1 MLKEVTRAQPHDFP
15 ATLHE
20 LLAGTQRELD
30 EIKPPFVRDM
40 RQKAPQVFQVIERRR
55 AALFQRYFGKLLV
68 DGQRAGMVRKDV
80 PANLIIEILLA
91 IVQAIMNPAKMEK
104 LGMMPKEGFAGI
116 LKIVLQGALTPKG
129 RKACAHG
136 SLGAR
141 QPRSDRGSRIHS
153 ELCPVGAIAL
163 LLLLAGCG
171 ARKNAVSGTIEVDE
185 AHVGPRSGGRVE
197 KILAWEGDRLHEGQV
212 IVQLD
217 ASELRARR
225 DLASAQIDTA
235 AHDADAQEA
244 QLVFLRDDAGRQKDL
259 LNRRVVSAT
268 DAERSDSA
276 AKAQEKNVA
285 AAKMRVAQARAQ
297 LADIDSQLAEMQII
311 APADSILEVLSV
323 KVGDVLPANREAA
336 TLLMTGHLW
345 VRVYVPESWLGL
357 IKLGE
362 QVRVRVDSF
371 PHTDFNGVVEQINR
385 QAEFTPRNVQTVAD
399 RIKQVFGVKVRLP
412 SDDDRLRAGMAAD
425 VYFPNVK

>member
-1 MLKEVTRAQPHDFP
+1 ML
-15 ATLHE
+15 
-20 LLAGTQRELD
+20 G
-30 EIKPPFVRDM
+30 FV
-40 RQKAPQVFQVIERRR
+40 RRR
-55 AALFQRYFGKLLV
+55 AQSPGV
-68 DGQRAGMVRKDV
+68 AGAAV
-80 PANLIIEILLA
+80 
-91 IVQAIMNPAKMEK
+91 
-104 LGMMPKEGFAGI
+104 
-116 LKIVLQGALTPKG
+116 
-129 RKACAHG
+129 
-136 SLGAR
+136 
-141 QPRSDRGSRIHS
+141 
-153 ELCPVGAIAL
+153 L
-163 LLLLAGCG
+163 LLLLPGCG
-171 ARKNAVSGTIEVDE
+171 TRKNAVSGTIEVDE

-225 DLASAQIDTA
+225 DLAAAQIDTA
-235 AHDADAQEA
+235 VHDADAQEA
-244 QLVFLRDDAGRQKDL
+244 QLVFLHDDARRQKDL

-311 APADSILEVLSV
+311 APADSVLEVLSV

-336 TLLMTGHLW
+336 TLLLTGHLW

-362 QVRVRVDSF
+362 HVRVRVDSF
-371 PHTDFNGVVEQINR
+371 PHTDFDGIVEQINR

-399 RIKQVFGVKVRLP
+399 RIKQVFGVKIRLP

-425 VYFPNVK
+425 AYFPNVK